1 MENNS
6 LFSKKVIIVTGAAS
20 GIGRQIA
27 QSFHASGG
35 TVIGCD
41 RDTQGLEMTM
51 GEMTAR
57 GGGCHARSLDVR
69 DVTAVNSLADEVFK
83 TFGRIDVLVN
93 CAGICSGVSIADMTE
108 DEWDTTLAVN
118 LKGLFFLSRAVS
130 RVLIL
135 QKSGRIINIGSLAG
149 FTGGIMSNAAY
160 SASKAA
166 VTCTTKNFAKYLAS
180 HNVMVNEVAPGTA
193 QTSMSEAF
201 LGDRLH
207 DFVRRIPLGRLCQ
220 PNDVAAAVLFL
231 ASDSAAFITGQTL
244 HVDGGMYM

>member
-1 MENNS
+1 MESNS
-6 LFSKKVIIVTGAAS
+6 SFSKKVIIVTGAAS

-27 QSFHASGG
+27 QSFHSCGG

-41 RDTQGLEMTM
+41 RDSQGMEAAM
-51 GEMTAR
+51 GELRAR
-57 GGGCHARSLDVR
+57 GGECHARSLDVGN
-69 DVTAVNSLADEVFK
+69 VVAVSSLADEVFT
-83 TFGRIDVLVN
+83 TFGKIDVLVN
-93 CAGICSGVSIADMTE
+93 CAGICSGTSIADMTE
-108 DEWDTTLAVN
+108 DEWDATLAVN
-118 LKGLFFLSRAVS
+118 LKGLFFLSKAVS
-130 RVLIL
+130 RAMIL
-135 QKSGRIINIGSLAG
+135 QKSGRIINISSLAG

-180 HNVMVNEVAPGTA
+180 HNVTVNEVAPGTA
-193 QTSMSEAF
+193 QTAMSEAY

-207 DFVRRIPLGRLCQ
+207 DFAGRIPLGRLCQ

-231 ASDSAAFITGQTL
+231 SSDSAAFITGQTL

>member
-6 LFSKKVIIVTGAAS
+6 FFSKKVIIVTGAAS

-27 QSFHASGG
+27 RSFHSRGA
-35 TVIGCD
+35 TVVGCD
-41 RDTQGLEMTM
+41 RDAPGLETVM
-51 GEMTAR
+51 GELRAI
-57 GGGCHARSLDVR
+57 GGECHARTLDLK
-69 DVTAVNSLADEVFK
+69 DVVAVNSLADEVFT

-93 CAGICSGVSIADMTE
+93 CAGICSGTSIADMTE
-108 DEWDTTLAVN
+108 DEWDMTLAVN

-135 QKSGRIINIGSLAG
+135 QKSGRIINISSLAG

-180 HNVMVNEVAPGTA
+180 HNVTVNEVALGTA
-193 QTSMSEAF
+193 QTPMSETF

-207 DFVRRIPLGRLCQ
+207 DFVEKIPLGRLCQ

-231 ASDSAAFITGQTL
+231 ASDSASFITGQSL
-244 HVDGGMYM
+244 HVDGGMYT

>member
-1 MENNS
+1 MVHNS
-6 LFSKKVIIVTGAAS
+6 FFLGKVIVVTGAAS

-27 QSFHASGG
+27 RSFHLRGDI
-35 TVIGCD
+35 VIGCD
-41 RDTQGLEMTM
+41 RDVKGLETEI
-51 GEMTAR
+51 GEMR
-57 GGGCHARSLDVR
+57 LSGGECHARSLDVR
-69 DVTAVNSLADEVFK
+69 DVVAVNTLSDEVLR

-93 CAGICSGVSIADMTE
+93 CAGICSGTSIADMTE
-108 DEWDTTLAVN
+108 DEWDTTLSVN

-130 RVLIL
+130 RAMIL
-135 QKSGRIINIGSLAG
+135 QKSGRIINISSLAG

-160 SASKAA
+160 SSSKAA

-180 HNVMVNEVAPGTA
+180 YNVTVNEVAPGTA

-201 LGDRLH
+201 LGKRLY
-207 DFVRRIPLGRLCQ
+207 DFVEKIPLGRLCQ

>member
-6 LFSKKVIIVTGAAS
+6 LFSRKVIIVTGAAS

-27 QSFHASGG
+27 RSFHSCSG
-35 TVIGCD
+35 TIIGCD
-41 RDTQGLEMTM
+41 RDAQGLETAM
-51 GEMTAR
+51 GEMRAR
-57 GGGCHARSLDVR
+57 GGECHARVLDLR
-69 DVTAVNSLADEVFK
+69 DAIAVNALADEVFR

-93 CAGICSGVSIADMTE
+93 CAGICSGTSITDMTE

-118 LKGLFFLSRAVS
+118 LKGLFFLSRAVA

-135 QKSGRIINIGSLAG
+135 QKSGRIINISSLAG

-180 HNVMVNEVAPGTA
+180 YNVTVNEVAPGTA

-201 LGDRLH
+201 LGDRLY
-207 DFVRRIPLGRLCQ
+207 DFVGKIPLGRLCQ
-220 PNDVAAAVLFL
+220 PSDVAAAVLFL